1 MDAIM
6 DFLTKTISISTL
18 DIPMWAIIAVAAVV
32 LVLVIVLICVGAK
45 SSKSKKGSSKAVKA
59 VAQESKVEVPIAD
72 EAPQTI
78 AQTSDAEV
86 DPIAVEKPL
95 AKPELK
101 DIATNEVES
110 PKVAVKSK
118 AQSTQTVAP
127 VKKAAP
133 VKVAVEEAPVEEEK
147 PVVQK
152 VAPVA
157 VAPVEE
163 EVVEET
169 VVEET
174 VAVVEEEPVAIEP
187 VVVAEPVVEQPV
199 AAADKVEEKPV
210 AKKVPPKAPVKKAA
224 PKAAA
229 KPAPKAVAPKAAAP
243 KAAPAPV
250 EAEAT
255 TEVKKAHPIILLSDM
270 PADATKG
277 KYIIVKD
284 DANTLR
290 PYRYVLKANN
300 GQVLFESEGYKIK
313 PRAKQIE
320 AFRKTLIDGTS
331 IIDSEK
337 NGTFR
342 FKLYNKEDKLF
353 GVGEAYKSKSAAENA
368 CESVK
373 AFAESANFIEDTTV
387 EIEE

>member
-1 MDAIM
+1 M

-59 VAQESKVEVPIAD
+59 VAQESKIEVPIAD

-118 AQSTQTVAP
+118 AQTTEKVAP
-127 VKKAAP
+127 AKKVAP

-157 VAPVEE
+157 VATVEEKVVE
-163 EVVEET
+163 EVVEEP

-174 VAVVEEEPVAIEP
+174 ATVEEEPVAIEP
-187 VVVAEPVVEQPV
+187 VVVAEPVAEPI

-210 AKKVPPKAPVKKAA
+210 VKKVPPKAPVKKAV
-224 PKAAA
+224 PKPVA
-229 KPAPKAVAPKAAAP
+229 KPAPVAKAEPE
-243 KAAPAPV
+243 V
-250 EAEAT
+250 EANESG
-255 TEVKKAHPIILLSDM
+255 KKAHPIILLSDM

-284 DANTLR
+284 EANSLR

-373 AFAESANFIEDTTV
+373 AFAVSANFIEDTTV
-387 EIEE
+387 EIED

>member
-59 VAQESKVEVPIAD
+59 VAQESKIEVPIAD

-118 AQSTQTVAP
+118 AQTTEEVAP
-127 VKKAAP
+127 VKKVAP
-133 VKVAVEEAPVEEEK
+133 VKVSVEEEK

-152 VAPVA
+152 VAPA
-157 VAPVEE
+157 PVAPVKE
-163 EVVEET
+163 EVVEEEVIVEEP

-174 VAVVEEEPVAIEP
+174 ATVVEEEPVAVEP
-187 VVVAEPVVEQPV
+187 VVVAEPVAEPV

-210 AKKVPPKAPVKKAA
+210 VKKVPPKAPVKKAV
-224 PKAAA
+224 P
-229 KPAPKAVAPKAAAP
+229 KPAPKTVAPKAS
-243 KAAPAPV
+243 PAPV
-250 EAEAT
+250 EAEPVADG
-255 TEVKKAHPIILLSDM
+255 KKAHPIILLSDM

-284 DANTLR
+284 EVNSLR

-373 AFAESANFIEDTTV
+373 AFAVSANFIEDTTV
-387 EIEE
+387 EIED

>member
-1 MDAIM
+1 M

-59 VAQESKVEVPIAD
+59 VAQESKIEVPIAD

-118 AQSTQTVAP
+118 AQTTEKAAP
-127 VKKAAP
+127 VKKVAP

-157 VAPVEE
+157 VAPVEDVVE
-163 EVVEET
+163 EPVVEET
-169 VVEET
+169 
-174 VAVVEEEPVAIEP
+174 AAVEEEPVAVEP
-187 VVVAEPVVEQPV
+187 VVVAEPVAEPI
-199 AAADKVEEKPV
+199 AAADNVEEKPV
-210 AKKVPPKAPVKKAA
+210 VKKVPPKAPVKKAP
-224 PKAAA
+224 PKPAA
-229 KPAPKAVAPKAAAP
+229 KPAPVAKPEP
-243 KAAPAPV
+243 EV
-250 EAEAT
+250 EVAESG
-255 TEVKKAHPIILLSDM
+255 KKAHPIILLSDM

-284 DANTLR
+284 EANSLR

-373 AFAESANFIEDTTV
+373 AFAVSANFIEDTTV
-387 EIEE
+387 EIED

>member
-32 LVLVIVLICVGAK
+32 LVLVVVLICVGAK

-78 AQTSDAEV
+78 AQTADAEV
-86 DPIAVEKPL
+86 DPISVEKPL

-118 AQSTQTVAP
+118 AKTEATAAP
-127 VKKAAP
+127 VKKVAP
-133 VKVAVEEAPVEEEK
+133 AKVVVEEEAVEEK
-147 PVVQK
+147 PVVKK

-157 VAPVEE
+157 VEEVKEVEEVEEVE
-163 EVVEET
+163 EVVET
-169 VVEET
+169 PVVEE
-174 VAVVEEEPVAIEP
+174 VAEAPVVEE
-187 VVVAEPVVEQPV
+187 VAEPVAQPV

-210 AKKVPPKAPVKKAA
+210 VKKVPPKAAPVKKTVAK
-224 PKAAA
+224 PKAAPVA
-229 KPAPKAVAPKAAAP
+229 K
-243 KAAPAPV
+243 PAPV
-250 EAEAT
+250 EAEVV
-255 TEVKKAHPIILLSDM
+255 ESGKKAHPIILLSDM

-284 DANTLR
+284 ESNTLR

-387 EIEE
+387 EIED

>member
-32 LVLVIVLICVGAK
+32 LVLVVVLICVGAK

-78 AQTSDAEV
+78 AQTADAEV
-86 DPIAVEKPL
+86 DPISVEKPL

-118 AQSTQTVAP
+118 AKTEATAVP
-127 VKKAAP
+127 VKKVAP
-133 VKVAVEEAPVEEEK
+133 AKVVVEEEAVEEK
-147 PVVQK
+147 PVVKK

-157 VAPVEE
+157 VEEVKEVEEVEEVE
-163 EVVEET
+163 EVVET
-169 VVEET
+169 PVVEEVEE
-174 VAVVEEEPVAIEP
+174 VAEAPVVEE
-187 VVVAEPVVEQPV
+187 VAEPVAQPV

-210 AKKVPPKAPVKKAA
+210 VKKVPPKAAPVKKTVAK
-224 PKAAA
+224 PKAAPVA
-229 KPAPKAVAPKAAAP
+229 K
-243 KAAPAPV
+243 PAPV
-250 EAEAT
+250 EAEVV
-255 TEVKKAHPIILLSDM
+255 ESGKKAHPIILLSDM

-284 DANTLR
+284 ESNTLR

-387 EIEE
+387 EIED